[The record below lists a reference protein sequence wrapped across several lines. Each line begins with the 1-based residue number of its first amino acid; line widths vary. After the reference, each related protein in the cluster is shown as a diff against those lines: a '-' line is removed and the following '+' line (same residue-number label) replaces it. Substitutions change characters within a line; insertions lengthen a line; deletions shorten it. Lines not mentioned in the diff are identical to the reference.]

1 MLLPLAAA
9 PQVAPDARHN
19 YEHLPVWPV
28 RELRTLVTIKSVTA
42 LIAVAS
48 LAFGVTLSVA
58 RLSVHLQPLAEPLP
72 VAEVAA
78 GVFMHT
84 GTLALMTRENE
95 GAIANV
101 GFVVGNE
108 AVAVIDTG
116 GSVREGRRL
125 LAAIRARTNK
135 PIRYVISTH
144 AHPDH
149 IFGHAAFE
157 NEGAVFV
164 GHRNLPRA
172 LAVRGQFYLDAY
184 RRSMGQELMADVK
197 IIPPTQVVAEKVRL
211 DLGAR
216 TLAVQAW
223 RTAHTDSDL
232 TVLDEDSGTLF
243 AGDLIVTQHV
253 PVLDGSIL
261 GWLAA
266 MDDLALMPAQRIL
279 PGHGPLIDNW
289 RDALQAHRHYLQR
302 LTRDVRSLIS
312 HGASIS
318 AAAAS
323 AGEAEKDRWKL
334 FEEYNARNATAAFA
348 ELEWE

>member
-1 MLLPLAAA
+1 MTGVPNPVGQLRNIVTLKAAA
-9 PQVAPDARHN
+9 TPVA
-19 YEHLPVWPV
+19 
-28 RELRTLVTIKSVTA
+28 
-42 LIAVAS
+42 
-48 LAFGVTLSVA
+48 VTLLVCGWLFCAVRFAAHS
-58 RLSVHLQPLAEPLP
+58 QPLAEPLA
-72 VAEVAA
+72 VSEVAA

-84 GTLALMTRENE
+84 GALALMTRNNE

-101 GFVVGNE
+101 GFVIGRD

-125 LAAIRARTNK
+125 LAAIRAHTSK

-157 NEGAVFV
+157 NEDAVFV

-172 LAVRGQFYLDAY
+172 LAMRGQFYIDAY
-184 RRSMGQELMADVK
+184 RRSMGNELMADVK
-197 IIPPTQVVAEKVRL
+197 IIPPTKLVVDAVNL

-216 TLAVQAW
+216 ALAVQAW
-223 RTAHTDSDL
+223 RTAHTDNDL
-232 TVLDEDSGTLF
+232 TVLDEDTGTLF
-243 AGDLIVTQHV
+243 AGDLVVSQHV

-261 GWLAA
+261 GWLAVL
-266 MDDLALMPAQRIL
+266 DDLALLSAKRVL

-289 RDALQAHRHYLQR
+289 RDALQAQRRYLER

-312 HGASIS
+312 HGAPLS
-318 AAAAS
+318 AAAGS
-323 AGEAEKDRWKL
+323 AGAAEKDRWRL
-334 FEEYNARNATAAFA
+334 FEDYNSRNATAAFA